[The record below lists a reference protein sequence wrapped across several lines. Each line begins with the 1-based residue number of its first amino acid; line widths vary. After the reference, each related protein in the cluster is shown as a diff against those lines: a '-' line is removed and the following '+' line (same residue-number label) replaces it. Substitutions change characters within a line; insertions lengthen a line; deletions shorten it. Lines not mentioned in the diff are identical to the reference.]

1 MTVIYSA
8 THVGQRPESRQ
19 YLNDEMP
26 SVAEGPP
33 QQNAASLAKALAEI
47 EPILA
52 AIREAIAFRF
62 DGPAIPGE
70 WRRLSVA
77 AKTISNE
84 TALWR

>member
-1 MTVIYSA
+1 
-8 THVGQRPESRQ
+8 
-19 YLNDEMP
+19 MP

-33 QQNAASLAKALAEI
+33 EQNAASLAKALAEI

-62 DGPAIPGE
+62 DGPAMAIE
-70 WRRLSVA
+70 WRRLSAA